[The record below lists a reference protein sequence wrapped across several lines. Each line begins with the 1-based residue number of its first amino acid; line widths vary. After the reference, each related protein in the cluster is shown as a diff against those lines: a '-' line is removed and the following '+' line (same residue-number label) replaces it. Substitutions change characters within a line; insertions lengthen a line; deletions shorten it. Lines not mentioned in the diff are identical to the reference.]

1 MKKSILFLLAIFSI
15 NLFLSQAKLADILYT
30 NFEYSTAA
38 KIYSESNNLSSDQV
52 KNYAYSHYLNN
63 NFQKSIPI
71 FKEAL
76 EKNPSDF
83 ILKLRYSIALK
94 STGRYNS
101 AKKLLKELH
110 SADSSNKYIKL
121 NLRAIDSLISWD
133 TAQVFKKLANVESI
147 NTSSSEFSPSFF
159 DDGIFYIVEKGQKKS
174 ITNNLNF
181 IQNNDSLSIKEK
193 KQFTNKLNEILAYG
207 NSVSPR
213 TFAYKMNM
221 DFSKLFNAV
230 DSSIPNDAILTNDLI
245 ISHKNFNI
253 TSIATDHLNEKV
265 YYTRHPYLTNINTEA
280 SLNPIIYQGKFSL
293 KKKKIA
299 KRRRIPVRFLSS
311 SIGSGEVSSSSD
323 GKTIY
328 FVSDKK
334 KGIGG
339 NDIYVA
345 HKKESGLWGKAI
357 NLGPLINTPFNEAT
371 PKIYDDSILFFSSN
385 GFPGH
390 GKLDVFKC
398 KIINDSVFD
407 VRHLHYPVN
416 SPADDNHFIL
426 HPFDE
431 SIAILNSN
439 RSKGKGDN
447 DIYFAHLTPI
457 DPYVKGYTKYYKDST
472 SQKNTLVR
480 LLDNDNVE
488 VSQFLTG
495 FPGKYRFSLKEGQTY
510 KLVATKKNF
519 FGDTLVVS
527 DETLFRNE
535 RKDIELHPDKTIQG
549 YTLLSHNNQKIPN
562 VKIDISN
569 GIRSKKLTIYSD
581 ANGYFQF
588 AFNKDS
594 ILLLDGHNE
603 YLYGSK
609 EFFIDSSYLLAK
621 RHHLFLDSVKKVFKG
636 IVTHQESNTVQIN
649 AKVILIDMDG
659 IKLDSCYTDSTGH
672 FFFNLEMA
680 RDYEVHAFK
689 ENADGVANIHTS
701 VLYKTEKD
709 IEVYITEDYTPT
721 IGKVLDA
728 ETDEPLNFVKIT
740 IVDSTTNAKDIS
752 YTNDL
757 GNFELHLHE
766 KNIYYLIIE
775 KRNYFTKTLI
785 LNIGDTLP
793 KVIDLNKDFN
803 LKLSKSGF
811 IITPIYFDFKSHKLT
826 NNSRMELDSLADY
839 LKKNKDK
846 SISIFGY
853 TDCLGTKEYL
863 DKKFNVVLGKNRA
876 TATRRYL
883 EYKGIARSRVNVIG
897 RGAVNFVNSCFKPDL
912 CTDIEHRE
920 NRRCE
925 FQLNDN

>member
-1 MKKSILFLLAIFSI
+1 MKKSILFLLATFSI
-15 NLFLSQAKLADILYT
+15 NLFISQAKLADILYT

-38 KIYSESNNLSSDQV
+38 KIYSESDNLTGNQL
-52 KNYAYSHYLNN
+52 KNYAYSYYLNN

-71 FKEAL
+71 FKKAL
-76 EKNPSDF
+76 EKNPDDF

-94 STGRYNS
+94 STGRYNN
-101 AKKLLKELH
+101 AKILLKELY
-110 SADSSNKYIKL
+110 SLDSSNKYIKL
-121 NLRAIDSLISWD
+121 NITSIDSLLSWD
-133 TAQVFKKLANVESI
+133 TVKVFKKLASLESV
-147 NTSSSEFSPSFF
+147 NTSSSEFSPYFY
-159 DDGIFYIVEKGQKKS
+159 DDGIFYIVEKGQEKS
-174 ITNNLNF
+174 IANNLNF

-193 KQFTNKLNEILAYG
+193 KQFTEKLNKILAYG

-213 TFAYKMNM
+213 TYAYKMNM
-221 DFSKLFNAV
+221 DFSKLFKAA
-230 DSSIPNDAILTNDLI
+230 DTSFPNDAILNNDLI

-265 YYTRHPYLTNINTEA
+265 YYTRHPYLTNNNTEA
-280 SLNPIIYQGKFSL
+280 SLNPIIYQGKLSSN
-293 KKKKIA
+293 KKKIS

-398 KIINDSVFD
+398 KIIKDSVFD
-407 VRHLHYPVN
+407 VKHLHYPVN
-416 SPADDNHFIL
+416 SPADDSHFII

-439 RSKGKGDN
+439 RSKGKGDD
-447 DIYFAHLTPI
+447 DIYFAHLTPQ
-457 DPYVKGYTKYYKDST
+457 DPYVKGYTKYFKDST

-480 LLDNDNVE
+480 LLDTSNLE
-488 VSQFLTG
+488 VDQFLTG
-495 FPGKYRFSLKEGQTY
+495 FPGKYRFNLEEGETY
-510 KLVATKKNF
+510 KLVATKKNYY
-519 FGDTLVVS
+519 GDTIVVS
-527 DETLFRNE
+527 DQTLFRNE

-549 YTLLSHNNQKIPN
+549 YTVLNYNNEKIPN
-562 VKIDISN
+562 GKIDISN
-569 GIRSKKLTIYSD
+569 GIKSKKLTICSD
-581 ANGYFQF
+581 ENGFFQF
-588 AFNKDS
+588 AFNSDS
-594 ILLLDGHNE
+594 ILLIEGFND

-609 EFFIDSSYLLAK
+609 EFFIDTSYLLPK
-621 RHHLFLDSVKKVFKG
+621 SHHLFLDSLYKLFKG
-636 IVTHQESNTVQIN
+636 KVTHQETKEIQIN
-649 AKVILIDMDG
+649 AKVILLDMNG
-659 IKLDSCYTDSTGH
+659 TKLDSSYTDSTGH

-680 RDYEVHAFK
+680 KDYEVHAFK
-689 ENADGVANIHTS
+689 GKADGVANIHTS
-701 VLYKTEKD
+701 ILYKKEKD
-709 IEVYITEDYTPT
+709 IEVYITDDFVPT
-721 IGKVLDA
+721 IGKIIDA
-728 ETDEPLNFVKIT
+728 DTDEPLNFVKIT
-740 IVDSTTNAKDIS
+740 IVDSTTNSKDIS

-766 KNIYYLIIE
+766 NNIYYLIIE

-793 KVIDLNKDFN
+793 KVIDLNKEYN

-811 IITPIYFDFKSHKLT
+811 IISPIYFDFKSHKLT
-826 NNSRMELDSLADY
+826 NNSRMELDSLANY

-846 SISIFGY
+846 TISIFGY

-863 DKKFNVVLGKNRA
+863 DKKFNVLLGKNRA

-897 RGAVNFVNSCFKPDL
+897 RGAVNFVNSCFKPEL
-912 CTDIEHRE
+912 CTDAEHRE

>member
-1 MKKSILFLLAIFSI
+1 MIKSLGSKKI
-15 NLFLSQAKLADILYT
+15 NTAVFISGTGT
-30 NFEYSTAA
+30 N
-38 KIYSESNNLSSDQV
+38 
-52 KNYAYSHYLNN
+52 
-63 NFQKSIPI
+63 
-71 FKEAL
+71 L
-76 EKNPSDF
+76 E
-83 ILKLRYSIALK
+83 
-94 STGRYNS
+94 
-101 AKKLLKELH
+101 
-110 SADSSNKYIKL
+110 
-121 NLRAIDSLISWD
+121 SLI
-133 TAQVFKKLANVESI
+133 
-147 NTSSSEFSPSFF
+147 
-159 DDGIFYIVEKGQKKS
+159 
-174 ITNNLNF
+174 
-181 IQNNDSLSIKEK
+181 
-193 KQFTNKLNEILAYG
+193 
-207 NSVSPR
+207 
-213 TFAYKMNM
+213 
-221 DFSKLFNAV
+221 
-230 DSSIPNDAILTNDLI
+230 
-245 ISHKNFNI
+245 
-253 TSIATDHLNEKV
+253 
-265 YYTRHPYLTNINTEA
+265 
-280 SLNPIIYQGKFSL
+280 KFSL

-495 FPGKYRFSLKEGQTY
+495 FPGNYRFSLKEGQTY
-510 KLVATKKNF
+510 KLVATKNNYFGDTLVRLLDNDNVEISQFLTGFPGKYRFSLKDGQTYKLVATKNNY

-603 YLYGSK
+603 YLCGSK

-793 KVIDLNKDFN
+793 KVIDLNKEFN

>member
-1 MKKSILFLLAIFSI
+1 MKKSILFLLATFSI
-15 NLFLSQAKLADILYT
+15 NLLISQAKLADILYT

-38 KIYSESNNLSSDQV
+38 KIYSESENLTGDQL
-52 KNYAYSHYLNN
+52 KNYAYSYYLNN

-71 FKEAL
+71 FKQAL
-76 EKNPSDF
+76 EKNPDDF

-101 AKKLLKELH
+101 AQISLKELY
-110 SADSSNKYIKL
+110 SLDSSNKYIKL
-121 NLRAIDSLISWD
+121 NITSIDSLLSWD
-133 TAQVFKKLANVESI
+133 TVKVFKKLASLESV
-147 NTSSSEFSPSFF
+147 NTSSSEFSPYFY
-159 DDGIFYIVEKGQKKS
+159 DDGIFYIVEKGQEKS
-174 ITNNLNF
+174 IANNLNF

-193 KQFTNKLNEILAYG
+193 KQFTEKLNKILAYG

-213 TFAYKMNM
+213 TYAYKMNM
-221 DFSKLFNAV
+221 DFSKLFKAA
-230 DSSIPNDAILTNDLI
+230 DTSFPNDAILSNDLI

-265 YYTRHPYLTNINTEA
+265 YYTRHPYLTNNNTEA
-280 SLNPIIYQGKFSL
+280 SLNPIIYQGKLSSN
-293 KKKKIA
+293 KKKIS

-311 SIGSGEVSSSSD
+311 SVGSGEVSASSD

-334 KGIGG
+334 KGIGA

-345 HKKESGLWGKAI
+345 HQNKSGVWGKAI
-357 NLGPLINTPFNEAT
+357 NLGPLVNTQFNEGS

-385 GFPGH
+385 GFPGY
-390 GKLDVFKC
+390 GKADVFKC
-398 KIINDSVFD
+398 KIIKDSVFD
-407 VRHLHYPVN
+407 VKHLHYPIN
-416 SPADDNHFIL
+416 SPADDSHFII

-439 RSKGKGDN
+439 RSKGKGDD
-447 DIYFAHLTPI
+447 DIYFAHLTPQ
-457 DPYVKGYTKYYKDST
+457 DPYVKGYTKYFKDST

-480 LLDNDNVE
+480 LLDINNVE
-488 VSQFLTG
+488 VDQFLTG
-495 FPGKYRFSLKEGQTY
+495 FPGKYRFNLQEGKTY
-510 KLVATKKNF
+510 KLVATKKNYY
-519 FGDTLVVS
+519 GDTTVVS
-527 DETLFRNE
+527 DQTLFRNE
-535 RKDIELHPDKTIQG
+535 RKDIELRPDKTIQG
-549 YTLLSHNNQKIPN
+549 YTVLNYNNEKIPN

-569 GIRSKKLTIYSD
+569 GIKSKKLTICSD
-581 ANGYFQF
+581 ENGFFQF
-588 AFNKDS
+588 AFNSDS
-594 ILLLDGHNE
+594 ILLIEGFND

-609 EFFIDSSYLLAK
+609 EFFIDTSYLLPK
-621 RHHLFLDSVKKVFKG
+621 SHHLFLDSLHKLFKG
-636 IVTHQESNTVQIN
+636 KVTHQETKEIQIN
-649 AKVILIDMDG
+649 AKVILLDMNG
-659 IKLDSCYTDSTGH
+659 TKLDSSYTDSTGH

-680 RDYEVHAFK
+680 KDYEVHAFK
-689 ENADGVANIHTS
+689 GKADGVANIHTS
-701 VLYKTEKD
+701 ILYKKEID
-709 IEVYITEDYTPT
+709 IEVYITDDFIPT
-721 IGKVLDA
+721 IGKIIDA
-728 ETDEPLNFVKIT
+728 DTDEPLNFVKIT
-740 IVDSTTNAKDIS
+740 IVDSTTNSKDIS

-766 KNIYYLIIE
+766 NNIYYLIIE

-793 KVIDLNKDFN
+793 KVIDLNKEYN

-811 IITPIYFDFKSHKLT
+811 IISPIYFDFKSHKLT
-826 NNSRMELDSLADY
+826 NNSRMELDSLANY

-846 SISIFGY
+846 TISIFGY

-863 DKKFNVVLGKNRA
+863 DKKFNVLLGKNRA

-897 RGAVNFVNSCFKPDL
+897 RGAVNFVNSCFKPEL
-912 CTDIEHRE
+912 CTDAEHRE